1 MDVKWLAALACA
13 ACSGRGASKPR
24 VEDAAVVKVPAPAP
38 VVPTGPYKVDAT
50 FDKGDVQI
58 RVEWKDVP
66 VEARASGGR
75 TACGTA
81 KAPAVAPTTT
91 WGIPDVVVMIEVNHG
106 KASATATASATASA
120 SASESESASGSASGS
135 GSGSASASGSGTGT
149 GTGAGAMVTSRVV
162 LEKCALSPRV
172 AIVESPWIVASAMDA
187 PAKVTIAKLGPARP
201 LAVPAAPQTAKA
213 ATIFLPVAGHEAA
226 VALDGNSIAEL
237 RSDDDSAIAV
247 VAPTPYY
254 AVTEAN
260 GQVVLKDVPVGTFD
274 VAAWLPARAGQ
285 PSRAARGKVTVTAG
299 GLAEVTLAL

>member
-1 MDVKWLAALACA
+1 VDVKWLAALACA

-38 VVPTGPYKVDAT
+38 VAPTGPYKVDAT

-66 VEARASGGR
+66 VEARASSGR

-81 KAPAVAPTTT
+81 KTPAVAPTTT

-106 KASATATASATASA
+106 KASA
-120 SASESESASGSASGS
+120 SGS
-135 GSGSASASGSGTGT
+135 GSGSGSGEETR
-149 GTGAGAMVTSRVV
+149 SRVV
-162 LEKCALSPRV
+162 LEKCALSPRI
-172 AIVESPWIVASAMDA
+172 AIVEPPWIVASAMDA
-187 PAKVTIAKLGPARP
+187 PAKVAIAKLGAARP
-201 LAVPAAPQTAKA
+201 LVMPAAAQPAKA